1 MISFSTTPEINYP
14 EYWFPSTVNQLSQC
28 FLQFAFSRDVRFS
41 SVLKRSNTYTSLGS
55 AAHRL
60 TEAVWRGDF
69 ALAADDEIREMLN
82 SSWEE
87 LVEKE
92 YKKLQ
97 QHWSGRDVPVPKEW
111 PFYSITRAKT
121 IRRLLAEI
129 ARHQQQEPKSDQ
141 HHTSWIEKEF
151 VDEEL
156 QLKGIPDRVITQ
168 QDGFYVFD
176 IKTGH
181 SISEIST
188 PYRRQLLLYA
198 HLVAQNTGLK
208 PLAMAIIRAGGETI
222 WENISSQDIQNCLD
236 EVKTTTEAFVN
247 TKSEDILSTASP
259 SPDVCRFCDYKV
271 VCKAYWEDL
280 NPSWE
285 DYRGVVGEIIEV
297 IDKSTFK
304 VRQILP
310 ANNIGREV
318 GISNLP
324 SSYTEGDHVA
334 IVDGFLRDNGL
345 RGEWYSKILKV
356 DLK

>member
-1 MISFSTTPEINYP
+1 M
-14 EYWFPSTVNQLSQC
+14 NQLSQC
-28 FLQFAFSRDVRFS
+28 FLQFAYSRDERFS
-41 SVLKRSNTYTSLGS
+41 TVLRRPNTYTSLGLT
-55 AAHRL
+55 AHRL
-60 TEAVWRGDF
+60 TEAVWQGDF
-69 ALAADDEIREMLN
+69 THAEDDEIRAMLN
-82 SSWEE
+82 SAWEG

-92 YKKLQ
+92 YEKLRQ
-97 QHWSGRDVPVPKEW
+97 RWPDREVPVPKEW

-121 IRRLLAEI
+121 IRRVLAEI
-129 ARHQQQEPKSDQ
+129 ARHQQQAPNFDQ

-208 PLAMAIIRAGGETI
+208 PLAIAIIRAGGETI

-236 EVKTTTEAFVN
+236 EVKTTIKAFLN
-247 TKSEDILSTASP
+247 TKSEEILSTASP
-259 SPDVCRFCDYKV
+259 SPNVCRFCDYKV
-271 VCKAYWEDL
+271 VCKAYWEDSD
-280 NPSWE
+280 PAWE
-285 DYRGVVGEIIEV
+285 DYRGVVGEIVKV
-297 IDKSTFK
+297 IDTSTFK

-310 ANNIGREV
+310 ANNIDREV
-318 GISNLP
+318 GVSNLP
-324 SSYTEGDHVA
+324 SSYEEGDHVA
-334 IVDGFLRDNGL
+334 IVDGYLRDNGL
-345 RGEWYSKILKV
+345 RGDWYSTIMKV
-356 DLK
+356 ELD